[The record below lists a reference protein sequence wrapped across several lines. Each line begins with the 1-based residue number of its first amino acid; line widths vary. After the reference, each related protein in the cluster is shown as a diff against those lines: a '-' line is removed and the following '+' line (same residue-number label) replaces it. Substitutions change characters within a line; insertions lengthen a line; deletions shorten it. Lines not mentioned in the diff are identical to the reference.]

1 MSKNISEETLE
12 RIVKVRN
19 LKGYSQEYMGKK
31 LGINQDTYSKIET
44 GKSPLSLERLGA
56 ISEVFEMSIFDLL
69 SFDEKMLF
77 NNYYN
82 HGEKTEFFGTFHGNV
97 VHANEELIKSM
108 QKQIDHLEKEVE
120 FYRNIISRK

>member
-44 GKSPLSLERLGA
+44 GKSPLSLERLGH
-56 ISEVFEMSIFDLL
+56 ISEIFEMSVFDLM
-69 SFDEKMLF
+69 SFDEKILF
-77 NNYYN
+77 NNYN
-82 HGEKTEFFGTFHGNV
+82 HAQQTGFFGTFYGNV
-97 VHANEELIKSM
+97 TGTNEELIKLM
-108 QKQIDHLEKEVE
+108 QKQIEHLEKEVE
-120 FYRNIISRK
+120 FYRNIIGKK